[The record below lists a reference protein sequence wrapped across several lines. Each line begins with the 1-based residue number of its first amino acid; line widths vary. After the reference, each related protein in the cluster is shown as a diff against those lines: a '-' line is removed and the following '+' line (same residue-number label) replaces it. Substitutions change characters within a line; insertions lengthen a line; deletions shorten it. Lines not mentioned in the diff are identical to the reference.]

1 LGGDATVRASS
12 SSCTPSSATWAYQ
25 FKYII
30 VGDVGVGKSC
40 LLTQFTDKSFKP
52 NHDLT
57 IGVEFGMKHAI
68 VDKVPIK
75 LQIWDTAGQESFKS
89 ITRSYYR
96 CAAGALLVYDV
107 SRRSSFEHLHCWLED
122 LRRYTDEG
130 TVIMLV
136 GNKSDLENREVSL
149 AEGEAFARYHGLLFC
164 EASAKTNVQVE
175 CAFLDVARMICRRI
189 QRGEVDVT
197 RECRGIKV
205 GAPPEAGRAGP
216 AGLLLELPKELQ
228 QLHGECCS

>member
-1 LGGDATVRASS
+1 MNLLAGASLGCDELASY
-12 SSCTPSSATWAYQ
+12 AYQ

-57 IGVEFGMKHAI
+57 IGVEFGLKHAY

-107 SRRSSFEHLHCWLED
+107 SRRSSFEHLDSWLQD

-130 TVIMLV
+130 TVIALV
-136 GNKSDLENREVSL
+136 GNKSDLAEREVSP
-149 AEGEAFARYHGLLFC
+149 AEGEAYARCNGLLFC
-164 EASAKTNVQVE
+164 EASAKTSAQVE
-175 CAFLDVARMICRRI
+175 RAFIDVGRGILGRI

-197 RECRGIKV
+197 RDSPGIKV
-205 GAPPEAGRAGP
+205 GAPLRP
-216 AGLLLELPKELQ
+216 APTGLLLELPKELDRIQ
-228 QLHGECCS
+228 GECCT